1 MDSKEFLKNIN
12 KKCRNTLME
21 TLNIEFVEISDN
33 EVIATMPVNSKVHQP
48 MGLLHGGASVALAE
62 SVGSVASLLSI
73 DAEKFEVRGIEI
85 SANHLKGK
93 KEGVVRGIARNIHK
107 GKTTHLWEIRIV
119 DEQNELIS
127 LCKLTNIVLP
137 KKK

>member
-1 MDSKEFLKNIN
+1 MDSKELLKSIN

-21 TLNIEFVEISDN
+21 TLNIEFVEINDN
-33 EVIATMPVNSKVHQP
+33 EVVATMPVNSKVLQP
-48 MGLLHGGASVALAE
+48 MGLLHGGATVALAE

-73 DAEKFEVRGIEI
+73 DADKFEVRGIEI

-93 KEGVVRGIARNIHK
+93 KEGVIRGIAKNIHK

-137 KKK
+137 KRK